1 VLHVRGDQLVTE
13 PSHAIF
19 ISYASQ
25 DRGAAQKI
33 CEALRAA
40 GVEVFLDQSELR
52 GGDVW
57 DQKIRREIHDC
68 ALFIPLISANTDS
81 RHEGYFR
88 LEWDLADQ
96 RTHMMSRNRVFIVP
110 VCLDATAEAGA
121 DVPESF
127 QRVQW
132 THLPG
137 GPIPPEFVAHI
148 KRLLSPGPAAT
159 ASSIA
164 APALDSTPTRLATGR
179 ASLPRRLLP
188 GALVVLVIAA
198 LAFLV
203 LNRLR
208 SPGHGA
214 AAPSMTSSGLTTTGA
229 PAVAVGAFNPPPHSI
244 AVLPFVNLSGDKDQE
259 YFSDGLTEE
268 LLNSLAE
275 INELQVAARTSSFSF
290 KEHPDIA
297 TVAHKLNVGAVL
309 EGSVR
314 RSANTVR
321 VTAQLINT
329 VTGFHLWSKT
339 YDRDLGDVL
348 KLQTEIA
355 TAVASALKVTLL
367 GDLAAKIELGGT
379 RNPAALD
386 AYLRGSKAF
395 LGYARGADLQAAV
408 ADYSE
413 AIRQDPSYALAFAY
427 RSQTLAAYARN
438 YATGAAIR
446 ENYNKAQTDAQ
457 KALALALELAEAHEA
472 LAYILRDSLEFI
484 RAAEEFQRAVALAP
498 GNARLLGDY
507 GVFAAEMGQTEAGP
521 AAARRALVLDP
532 LSPDARASLGF
543 ALMAA
548 RRYPEAI
555 EAFRHA
561 KELAPLSGFAN
572 AWLSFAYYASGDFPG
587 ALAACEGADEGNK
600 PICFAL
606 IYEKLGRHADARQS
620 LSRLQTQSGDAAAVF
635 YAMIYAQWGET
646 TRALDWLETGMRH
659 RDPYL
664 IRVRHSPLLD
674 PLRKEPRFQAI
685 QSELKFPD

>member
-1 VLHVRGDQLVTE
+1 VTE
-13 PSHAIF
+13 PAHAIF
-19 ISYASQ
+19 LSYASQ
-25 DRGAAQKI
+25 DREAAQKI

-40 GVEVFLDQSELR
+40 GVAVFLDQSELR

-68 ALFIPLISANTDS
+68 ALFIPLISVNTAS

-110 VCLDATAEAGA
+110 VCLDATVEAGA

-148 KRLLSPGPAAT
+148 KRLLSPGLAAT
-159 ASSIA
+159 ASSVA
-164 APALDSTPTRLATGR
+164 APAMASVPTALPTGR
-179 ASLPRRLLP
+179 ASLPRRVLP
-188 GALVVLVIAA
+188 AAVVMLVLAA
-198 LAFLV
+198 LAYLLV
-203 LNRLR
+203 NQLR
-208 SPGHGA
+208 SPRDNA
-214 AAPSMTSSGLTTTGA
+214 TAPSITSSGLTTTGV
-229 PAVAVGAFNPPPHSI
+229 PAVVADGAFNPPPHSI
-244 AVLPFVNLSGDKDQE
+244 AVLPFVNLSGDKEQE

-314 RSANTVR
+314 RSAHTVR
-321 VTAQLINT
+321 VTAQLINA
-329 VTGFHLWSKT
+329 VTGFHVWSKT

-355 TAVASALKVTLL
+355 TAVANALKVSLL
-367 GDLAAKIELGGT
+367 GDLGAKIELGGT

-386 AYLRGSKAF
+386 AYLRASKAF
-395 LGYARGADLQAAV
+395 LSYDREADLQSAV
-408 ADYSE
+408 TQYSE
-413 AIRQDPSYALAFAY
+413 AIRQDPNYALAFAN
-427 RSQTLAAYARN
+427 RSQALAAYARN
-438 YATGAAIR
+438 YATGPAIR
-446 ENYNKAQTDAQ
+446 ESYAKAQADAQ
-457 KALALALELAEAHEA
+457 KALALAPELAEAHEA
-472 LAYILRDSLEFI
+472 LACVLRDSLEFT

-532 LSPDARASLGF
+532 LGPDARATLGY

-548 RRYPEAI
+548 RRHPEAI
-555 EAFRHA
+555 KAFTDA
-561 KELAPLSGFAN
+561 KELTPASGFLN
-572 AWLSFAYYASGDFPG
+572 AWLSFSYYAIGDFPN
-587 ALAACEGADEGNK
+587 ARAACESADESNK
-600 PICFAL
+600 PICLAL
-606 IYEKLGRHADARQS
+606 VYEKLGRHAEARQS
-620 LSRLQTQSGDAAAVF
+620 LSRLQAESGDAAAVF
-635 YAMIYAQWGET
+635 YAMIYGQWGET
-646 TRALDWLETGMRH
+646 ARALEWLDTAMRH

-664 IRVRHSPLLD
+664 IRVRQAQLLD

-685 QSELKFPD
+685 QSELKFPN

>member
-1 VLHVRGDQLVTE
+1 MSGVIPSLAE
-13 PSHAIF
+13 PAHAIF
-19 ISYASQ
+19 LSYASQ
-25 DRGAAQKI
+25 DREAAQKI

-40 GVEVFLDQSELR
+40 GIEVFLDQSELR

-68 ALFIPLISANTDS
+68 ALFIPLISANTAS
-81 RHEGYFR
+81 RAEGYFR

-132 THLPG
+132 MHLAG
-137 GPIPPEFVAHI
+137 GPIPPGFVAHI

-159 ASSIA
+159 TSSGAVAALGSSAS
-164 APALDSTPTRLATGR
+164 PLPTGR
-179 ASLPRRLLP
+179 RPLPRGVLS
-188 GALVVLVIAA
+188 AAVVVLVVAA
-198 LAFLV
+198 LGYLLV
-203 LNRLR
+203 DKLR

-214 AAPSMTSSGLTTTGA
+214 TAPSSMTSSGLPTTGA
-229 PAVAVGAFNPPPHSI
+229 PATVAVGAFNPPAHSI
-244 AVLPFVNLSGDKDQE
+244 AVLPFVNLSGDKEQE

-275 INELQVAARTSSFSF
+275 IHEMQVAARTSSFSF

-321 VTAQLINT
+321 VTAQLINA
-329 VTGFHLWSKT
+329 VSGFHVWSKT
-339 YDRDLGDVL
+339 YDRNLGDVL

-355 TAVASALKVTLL
+355 TAVANALKITLL
-367 GDLAAKIELGGT
+367 GDLGARIELGGT

-386 AYLRGSKAF
+386 AYLRASKAS
-395 LGYARGADLQAAV
+395 YDRGTDLQSAI

-413 AIRQDPSYALAFAY
+413 AIHQDPNYALAFAK
-427 RSQTLAAYARN
+427 RSVVLAAYARN
-438 YATGAAIR
+438 YATGSVVR
-446 ENYNKAQTDAQ
+446 ESYAKAQADAL
-457 KALALALELAEAHEA
+457 KALALAPELAEAHES
-472 LAYILRDSLEFI
+472 LAYILRDSLEFS
-484 RAAEEFQRAVALAP
+484 RAAEEFHRAVALAP
-498 GNARLLGDY
+498 SNARLLGEY

-521 AAARRALVLDP
+521 AAARRAVVLDP
-532 LSPDARASLGF
+532 LNSDARESLGF
-543 ALMAA
+543 ALMAV

-555 EAFRHA
+555 EAFSQA

-572 AWLSFAYYASGDFPG
+572 AWLGFAYYGTGDFES
-587 ALAACEGADEGNK
+587 ARAACESADESNK
-600 PICFAL
+600 PICLAL
-606 IYEKLGRHADARQS
+606 VYEKLGRHADARQS
-620 LSRLQTQSGDAAAVF
+620 LSRLQTEWGDGAAVF
-635 YAMIYAQWGET
+635 YAMIYAQWGEKA
-646 TRALDWLETGMRH
+646 RALDWLGTAMRH

-664 IRVRHSPLLD
+664 IRVRHSPFLD
-674 PLRKEPRFQAI
+674 PLRNEPRFQAI
-685 QSELKFPD
+685 ESELKFPN